1 MEVHRGMCGRQAPL
15 PFQVGESDWLG
26 ERKIFVEVCLCQP
39 NIPKAYIMLRLRTF
53 DGILVIKTDIESV
66 CDLTKG

>member
-1 MEVHRGMCGRQAPL
+1 MCGRQAPL

-26 ERKIFVEVCLCQP
+26 EREIFVEVFVCQQ
-39 NIPKAYIMLRLRTF
+39 NVPKAFIVSGPRTF
-53 DGILVIKTDIESV
+53 DGILVIRTDIESV